1 MSLKAEYLNTLIAI
15 ERCGSLS
22 AAAAEQGITVSS
34 VSYAVRQL
42 EQQLGEPLLDR
53 QSYRVSLT
61 AAGQAAVEYGREIL
75 RLHESLY
82 AQVHRVAEGWEA
94 ELRIA
99 FTNMLRSE
107 VLYQWLRD
115 FYALNSGTRIRISR
129 EVYTG
134 TWDALYD
141 KRADLVLGASGH
153 PPHEVD
159 VHYVPV
165 GRRDLIFVMAV
176 DHPLAQLSDA
186 GQPLTLEQVAQHRLV
201 DSGDSSRLLRP
212 DNKSQ
217 ISGHDQLTVPD
228 LFAQKEVLLA
238 GIAAGYMPRY
248 FVANELESGQ
258 LVERAIEHR
267 DCSVDLYA
275 CWRRS
280 GRGRALEWFTHRL
293 QQECWRNQLL

>member
-1 MSLKAEYLNTLIAI
+1 MALKAEYLNILIAI

-42 EQQLGEPLLDR
+42 EQELGQPLLDR
-53 QSYRVSLT
+53 QSYRVRLSE
-61 AAGQAAVEYGREIL
+61 AGAAAVEYGREIL

-82 AQVHRVAEGWEA
+82 ARVHRVAEGWEA

-107 VLYQWLRD
+107 VLYRWIAD

-141 KRADLVLGASGH
+141 KRADLVLGASGQ

-159 VHYVPV
+159 VNHVPI
-165 GRRDLIFVMAV
+165 GRRQLIFVLAAS
-176 DHPLAQLSDA
+176 HPLASLPE
-186 GQPLTLEQVAQHRLV
+186 PLRPEQIQAYRLV
-201 DSGDSSRLLRP
+201 DSGDSSRLLQPESSSLMPRT
-212 DNKSQ
+212 
-217 ISGHDQLTVPD
+217 DQLTVPD
-228 LFAQKEVLLA
+228 LFAQREALLC

-248 FVANELESGQ
+248 FVAAQLASGE
-258 LVERAIEHR
+258 LVERRVEHR
-267 DCSVDLYA
+267 DCHIDLFA

-280 GRGRALEWFTHRL
+280 GKGQALDWFTQRL
-293 QQECWRNQLL
+293 QQPEWRQQLL